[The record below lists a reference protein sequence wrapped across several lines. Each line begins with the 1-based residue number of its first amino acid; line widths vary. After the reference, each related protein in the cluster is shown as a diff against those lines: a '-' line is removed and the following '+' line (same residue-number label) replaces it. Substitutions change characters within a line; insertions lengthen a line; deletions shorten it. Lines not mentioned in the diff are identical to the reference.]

1 MCLNYN
7 QYKRSLS
14 DNGDM
19 LLHSMMVGEKCPKFA
34 DIMDTTLAKSISIS
48 ANNGR
53 YGGMAE
59 KLIVNYVHLLFLKA
73 KYAAS
78 REENP
83 NWREETSGAFS
94 ENYWKAMKS
103 EIASL
108 ESMGAWEIVDQYES
122 MHVIYSAWDF
132 KFKCHP
138 GGLIKKFKAQ
148 FCARGNQ

>member
-1 MCLNYN
+1 M
-7 QYKRSLS
+7 QITI
-14 DNGDM
+14 
-19 LLHSMMVGEKCPKFA
+19 VGEQCQIVA
-34 DIMDTTLAKSISIS
+34 ELMVIQLAKYISLA
-48 ANNGR
+48 ANDCG
-53 YGGMAE
+53 YDGTTE
-59 KLIVNYVHLLFLKA
+59 ELIVNYVHPLFLKA
-73 KYAAS
+73 KSAAS

-94 ENYWKAMKS
+94 ENYWKAMKF